1 MSTDQPTCSFSTRS
15 VLDCMSTDTK
25 LIQQPGEHTDIVEDE
40 QICNEMILFY
50 EFALF
55 VSVVLF

>member
-1 MSTDQPTCSFSTRS
+1 
-15 VLDCMSTDTK
+15 MSTDTK